1 MSPGEGESGDGS
13 RKRVSERALLAAVPD
28 MMFRMSRDGTI
39 LDYKPAKGLEP
50 YLPPDEFLGQRMGDV
65 LPANV
70 GDDYMLLIEKT
81 IVTGESQEYTY
92 QLSIPDG
99 VHTYEV
105 RIVWLLEDEVLAI
118 VRDLTARAKHFNLT
132 PREIVILRLVAAGL
146 TDKEISERLGTS
158 PLTVRKQVQGIR
170 RKMDAVNRTEIAVM
184 GLREGLIK

>member
-1 MSPGEGESGDGS
+1 MSPGKGKSRNGS

-70 GDDYMLLIEKT
+70 GDDYMRLIEKT

-99 VHTYEV
+99 IHTYEV

>member
-1 MSPGEGESGDGS
+1 MSPGKGKSRNGS

-92 QLSIPDG
+92 QS
-99 VHTYEV
+99 T
-105 RIVWLLEDEVLAI
+105 R
-118 VRDLTARAKHFNLT
+118 
-132 PREIVILRLVAAGL
+132 
-146 TDKEISERLGTS
+146 S
-158 PLTVRKQVQGIR
+158 
-170 RKMDAVNRTEIAVM
+170 
-184 GLREGLIK
+184 